1 MSFPKR
7 EDCLLNLL
15 DGSVAEINLATGA
28 RYNWLMIIA
37 SQVKLTDLQSIRGHT
52 FKGKGICF
60 PSTAR
65 FFSHKT
71 KVTLFIFGHE
81 KSVIFNYLTNI
92 SH

>member
-28 RYNWLMIIA
+28 RYNWLTIIA

-60 PSTAR
+60 PPTAR

-71 KVTLFIFGHE
+71 SFFFGHE
-81 KSVIFNYLTNI
+81 KSVIFNYLINI

>member
-60 PSTAR
+60 PLTAR

-71 KVTLFIFGHE
+71 SFFFGHE
-81 KSVIFNYLTNI
+81 KSVIFNYLINI